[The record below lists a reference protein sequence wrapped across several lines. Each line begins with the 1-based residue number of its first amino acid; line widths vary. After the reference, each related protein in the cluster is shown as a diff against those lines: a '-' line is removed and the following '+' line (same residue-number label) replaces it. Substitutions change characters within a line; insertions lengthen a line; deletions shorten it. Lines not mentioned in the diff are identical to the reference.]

1 MVDPAILDMY
11 YLLVEVL
18 FGSVLWAA
26 LAMVVVN
33 IIVMSLLRVSALMQF
48 FLLGFFLLTI
58 GIGYGGSIVAVF
70 GLIAGLIYFF
80 YSFITFFSS
89 KFY

>member
-1 MVDPAILDMY
+1 MDPAVFDMY

-26 LAMVVVN
+26 LAMIVVQ
-33 IIVMSLLRVSALMQF
+33 IIVMSLLRVSALMQL
-48 FLLGFFLLTI
+48 FLLGFFLLTM
-58 GIGYGGSIVAVF
+58 GIGYGGAIIAV
-70 GLIAGLIYFF
+70 AGLILGLTYFF
-80 YSFITFFSS
+80 GSVILFINN